1 MVGTDRRTIYEVP
14 RARGDRVLPLTFC
27 FKRLFDFSQ
36 WQAIHHILFGEPA
49 FARDP
54 NAEPQ
59 ILQTL
64 SAMSV
69 GVEYAFNTFLFGQ
82 RPPAPI

>member
-1 MVGTDRRTIYEVP
+1 MKFG
-14 RARGDRVLPLTFC
+14 ARGDRALPFTSC
-27 FKRLFDFSQ
+27 SKRLFDFSER
-36 WQAIHHILFGEPA
+36 QAIHHFLFGEPA

-64 SAMSV
+64 GAMSV
-69 GVEYAFNTFLFGQ
+69 GVDYTFNTFLFGQ
-82 RPPAPI
+82 RPPAPG